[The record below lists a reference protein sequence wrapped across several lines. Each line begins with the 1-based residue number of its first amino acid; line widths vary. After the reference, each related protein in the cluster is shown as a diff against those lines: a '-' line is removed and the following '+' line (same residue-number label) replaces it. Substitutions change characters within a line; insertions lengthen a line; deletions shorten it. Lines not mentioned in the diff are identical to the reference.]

1 MLPAPALG
9 PYPLSPPAPERQR
22 DRFPLALAAA
32 VALLT
37 VVPYALAYVMT
48 PPGQH
53 FMGFFFEADDA
64 TTYLAKMRSGAEG
77 SWLWDNRYISIP
89 SPPVLVYL
97 FYTAWG
103 QLAGLLHLSILLT
116 YHLARLAGSF
126 LLAAVVY
133 AFATDLGLS
142 RGGRRL
148 ATTLAFF
155 GSGVGFLAQLLG
167 DPRVGPLQVEALDLH
182 LPELSGFYST
192 MAMPHFVW
200 AAAALLA
207 GMLLTLRAV
216 NKPGRRAPL
225 LAGGAWNALAVIH
238 PQMLL
243 VAGAA
248 VAAWLALRWTAG
260 AFPGWAALGRA
271 ALAFALVTPLLTQE
285 AWILVHDPM
294 VHRWSQE
301 WAKPAPDPIS
311 LSLGLGIPLAL
322 ALAALPTVWRRRA
335 RAEGLLLCWLTVG
348 ILLVYLPS
356 PLHVQRRLLGGLYLP
371 IALLAALTLAA
382 WQSRSRRAARHVR
395 WTVVAACFSSL
406 LVLSIA
412 FRFAMGSFPETYQ
425 TNDTVAAF
433 HWLERAPRGGVLA
446 SPGTGLLIPAWTGQR
461 TYVGHYSETL
471 DYFAKAKR
479 AGAILDARTPA
490 ADVRVFFAQEQL
502 RYLFWGPS
510 ERAQS
515 TFIPSAQPDLERV
528 FRQGDVELYRF
539 NE

>member
-1 MLPAPALG
+1 VP
-9 PYPLSPPAPERQR
+9 QR
-22 DRFPLALAAA
+22 RPDPFPLVLAAE

-37 VVPYALAYVMT
+37 VVPYALAYLTT
-48 PPGQH
+48 PPGHH

-97 FYTAWG
+97 FYTSWG
-103 QLAGLLHLSILLT
+103 QLAGLLHLPILLT
-116 YHLARLAGSF
+116 YHLARVMGGF
-126 LLAAVVY
+126 LLAAVVCL
-133 AFATDLGLS
+133 FATEVGLS
-142 RGGRRL
+142 RGARRL

-155 GSGVGFLAQLLG
+155 GSGFGFLAQLLG
-167 DPRVGPLQVEALDLH
+167 DPRVGPLQIEALDLH

-216 NKPGRRAPL
+216 NKPGWRAPL
-225 LAGGAWNALAVIH
+225 LAGVAWNALAVIH

-243 VAGAA
+243 VAAAA
-248 VAAWLALRWTAG
+248 VAAWLALRGTAG
-260 AFPGWAALGRA
+260 AFPGWAALGRVA
-271 ALAFALVTPLLTQE
+271 VGFALVAPLLAQE

-301 WAKPAPDPIS
+301 WAKPAPDPVS
-311 LSLGLGIPLAL
+311 LAL
-322 ALAALPTVWRRRA
+322 ALGLPLVLALVALPTAWRRRA
-335 RAEGLLLCWLTVG
+335 RAEGLLLCWLAAG

-371 IALLAALTLAA
+371 IAVLAALTLAA
-382 WQSRSRRAARHVR
+382 WQSRGRRAARQVR
-395 WTVVAACFSSL
+395 WAVVAACFSSL
-406 LVLSIA
+406 LVLFIA
-412 FRFAMGSFPETYQ
+412 FRFALGSFPETYQ
-425 TNDTVAAF
+425 TDDTVAAF
-433 HWLERAPRGGVLA
+433 HWLEQAPRGGVLA

-490 ADVRVFFAQEQL
+490 ADVRAFFAEEQL
-502 RYLFWGPS
+502 RYLFWGPT

-515 TFIPSAQPDLERV
+515 TFIPGAQPDLQRV
-528 FRQGDVELYRF
+528 FQQGSVEVYRF
-539 NE
+539 KE